1 MPPAGNIMSDEA
13 QTAAK
18 VAADAAPHLA
28 MGAAGVAAAVLR
40 LATYSGPV
48 RPWRAVLVDG
58 LVQSLVGY
66 AVAALALWWTGD
78 MGAAVGV
85 GIISGLLGWEAV
97 KRVASARLHAP
108 SK

>member
-1 MPPAGNIMSDEA
+1 MPPPGPIMSDEA
-13 QTAAK
+13 QAAAK

-40 LATYSGPV
+40 LATYSGPA

-66 AVAALALWWTGD
+66 AAASLTLWQTGSTH
-78 MGAAVGV
+78 AAVGA
-85 GIISGLLGWEAV
+85 GIMSGLLGWEAV
-97 KRVASARLHAP
+97 KRVASARVQSS